1 MLKEKYIRNV
11 KETSVNIVNSNIESV
26 RAKNDTK
33 TSLRV
38 YENGCIGV
46 AGAIGKYNEDELE
59 KQAVEGLK
67 QNISY
72 PYDISKD
79 RNENID
85 KRLEIIKDE
94 ELVNEVDELLCNLR
108 KNHPEFI
115 FSNKI
120 NLTET
125 NTRLSNDKSL
135 DLQYA
140 DKAISVE
147 LLFKHKNSSSL
158 FEGFIGAEERKYDRN
173 LLLKESEIVLNGFN
187 NKVDLPKNKRYPV
200 LFATYDAPTFK
211 LINDLN
217 GNVFGTGSSLFSDKI
232 GQKIFGENFTFYQSL
247 NPDDV
252 MNKPFFDAEGVVN
265 NDYRYTLI
273 ENGVLK
279 APYTDKKTSTKFNLP
294 LTGSSASLYDGVPT
308 ISSLNYNVKESN
320 HTLKELIGGDMAIL
334 SMMAD
339 GGDFT
344 SKGDFATPVQLAF
357 LFDGEKI
364 IGRLPQIQFA
374 SNIYDMFGS
383 GFRGVSKDTFLP
395 YSTSKFAVMDL
406 DVSTI

>member
-26 RAKNDTK
+26 RVKNDIK

-38 YENGCIGV
+38 YKDRVIGV
-46 AGAIGKYNEDELE
+46 AGAIGKYNDDELE
-59 KQAVEGLK
+59 KQAIEGLK

-79 RNENID
+79 SKENID
-85 KRLEIIKDE
+85 KRLEIIKDD
-94 ELVNEVDELLCNLR
+94 ELVNEVDELLGCLR
-108 KNHPEFI
+108 RQYPEFI

-125 NTRLSNDKSL
+125 NTTLSNDKSL
-135 DLQYA
+135 DLQYC

-147 LLFKHKNSSSL
+147 LLFKHKDSVNL
-158 FEGFIGAEERKYDRN
+158 MDGFIGAEERKYDKN
-173 LLLKESEIVLNGFN
+173 LLIKESEIILNAFN
-187 NKVDLPKNKRYPV
+187 NKVNLPKNKRYPV
-200 LFATYDAPTFK
+200 IFASPIIPAHK

-217 GNVFGTGSSLFSDKI
+217 GNIIGSSSSLFSNKI
-232 GQKIFGENFTFYQSL
+232 GQKIFNENFTFYQSL

-252 MNKPFFDAEGVVN
+252 INMPFFDAEGVVN

-279 APYTDKKTSTKFNLP
+279 SPYTDKKTAKKFNLP
-294 LTGSSASLYDGVPT
+294 LTGSAASLYDGVPS
-308 ISSLNYNVKESN
+308 ISSLNYKVKESN
-320 HTLKELIGGDMAIL
+320 HTLKELISGDMAIL

-364 IGRLPQIQFA
+364 LGRLPEIQFS

-383 GFRGVSKDTFLP
+383 GFRGVSKDTLLP
-395 YSTSKFAVMDL
+395 FSTSKFAVMDL

>member
-1 MLKEKYIRNV
+1 MLKEKYIRNI

-26 RAKNDTK
+26 RVKNDIK

-38 YENGCIGV
+38 YKDGVIGV
-46 AGAIGKYNEDELE
+46 TGAIGKYNEDELE
-59 KQAVEGLK
+59 KQAIEGLK

-79 RNENID
+79 RKETID
-85 KRLEIIKDE
+85 KRLKIIKDE
-94 ELVNEVDELLCNLR
+94 ELVNEVDELLGCLS
-108 KNHPEFI
+108 KQHPEFI

-135 DLQYA
+135 DLQYG

-147 LLFKHKNSSSL
+147 ILFKHKNSANL
-158 FEGFIGAEERKYDRN
+158 MDGFIAAEERRYDRN
-173 LLLKESEIVLNGFN
+173 LLLKESEIILNGFN
-187 NKVDLPKNKRYPV
+187 NKVDLPKNKMYPV

-217 GNVFGTGSSLFSDKI
+217 GNVFGTGSSLFSNKI

-265 NDYRYTLI
+265 DNYRYTLI

-279 APYTDKKTSTKFNLP
+279 APYTDKKTARKFNLP

-308 ISSLNYNVKESN
+308 ISSLSYKVKESN
-320 HTLKELIGGDMAIL
+320 RTLKELIGGDMAIL
-334 SMMAD
+334 TMVTS

-364 IGRLPQIQFA
+364 LGRLPEIQFS

-383 GFRGVSKDTFLP
+383 GFRGVAKDTLLP

>member
-1 MLKEKYIRNV
+1 MLKEKYIKNV
-11 KETSVNIVNSNIESV
+11 KETSIIITNSNIEAV
-26 RAKNDTK
+26 RLKDNTK

-38 YENGCIGV
+38 YNNGLIGV
-46 AGAIGKYNEDELE
+46 AGAIGKHNEDELE
-59 KQAVEGLK
+59 KQAIEGLK

-79 RNENID
+79 RKENID

-94 ELVNEVDELLCNLR
+94 ELVNEVDELLGCLS
-108 KNHPEFI
+108 KQHPEFI

-125 NTRLSNDKSL
+125 NTTLSNDKSL
-135 DLQYA
+135 DLQYG

-147 LLFKHKNSSSL
+147 ILFKHKDSANL
-158 FEGFIGAEERKYDRN
+158 MDGFIAAEERRYDRN
-173 LLLKESEIVLNGFN
+173 LLLKESEIILNAFN
-187 NKVDLPKNKRYPV
+187 NKVNLPKNKRYPV
-200 LFATYDAPTFK
+200 VFSTYNVPTKK

-217 GNVFGTGSSLFSDKI
+217 GNVFGTGSSLFSNKI
-232 GQKIFGENFTFYQSL
+232 GQKIFGKNFTFYQSL
-247 NPDDV
+247 NPDDIIN
-252 MNKPFFDAEGVVN
+252 MPFFDAEGVVN

-279 APYTDKKTSTKFNLP
+279 APYTDKKTAIKFNLP
-294 LTGSSASLYDGVPT
+294 LTGSATSLYDGVPT
-308 ISSLNYNVKESN
+308 ISPLNYNIKESN
-320 HTLKELIGGDMAIL
+320 HTLNELIGGDMAIL

-374 SNIYDMFGS
+374 SNIYDMFGN